1 MLVSILLVFSEMS
14 VSQVHIFVYKRIIVY
29 ALSFDRLLYF
39 TSFTSVFIVICLH
52 PQNPFFL

>member
-14 VSQVHIFVYKRIIVY
+14 VSQVYVFVYKRITLH

-39 TSFTSVFIVICLH
+39 NNFTRVFIVGCLC
-52 PQNPFFL
+52 PQNPLFL